1 MTLPKL
7 DTPIYEMELPIIN
20 KKIRFRPFLVKEEK
34 LLLIAMESNDE
45 KTIMTTIKQIVNNCC
60 IDQIDLDT
68 LPLIDLEMIFLN
80 LRARSIGETVDLEY
94 KCNNIVIKDEK
105 ESKCGNIMKYSLDLL
120 AIKPNIPNK
129 DILKIEL
136 TSSMGVM
143 MKYPDFKLMEDD
155 SEETPD
161 KILEK
166 IIKCIE
172 YIYDADSIFYT
183 KDHTIEEMKEFLE
196 GFNKQQFNKIEKFFE
211 SIPKI
216 ETDIDFCCSKC
227 GHKEKI
233 HLEGIHSFFV

>member
-129 DILKIEL
+129 DNLKIEL
-136 TSSMGVM
+136 TPTMGVM
-143 MKYPDFKLMEDD
+143 MNYPSVKLMEDD
-155 SEETPD
+155 SDETPD
-161 KILEK
+161 MILEK

-183 KDHTIEEMKEFLE
+183 KDHTMDEMKEFLE

-211 SIPKI
+211 TLPKV
-216 ETDIDFCCSKC
+216 EAEIDFCCSKC